1 MAVLR
6 RVIFIALHIAI
17 YSLALFVISENVEGI
32 TIGNEDYSDVAIN
45 GIVFI
50 SGFVLWV
57 GATIIRPIVNL
68 IAFPIVFITL
78 GLFKIVINAAILGLI
93 VLLLPYI
100 NVAGISEFITLL
112 ILVSIA
118 DLAGSTILTLLEK

>member
-6 RVIFIALHIAI
+6 RVILVALHIAI

-32 TIGNEDYSDVAIN
+32 TIGDGEYSDIAIN

-57 GATIIRPIVNL
+57 GTVIVRPIVNL
-68 IAFPIVFITL
+68 LAFPIVFITF
-78 GLFKIVINAAILGLI
+78 GLFKIITNAAILGLI

-112 ILVSIA
+112 ILISIA
-118 DLAGSTILTLLEK
+118 ELVGSAILTLLET